1 MRETPASIV
10 LGLASELRA
19 DAASA
24 RFPAALST
32 GLVIAV
38 LMVVVQTSIAAVIF
52 SGPLAPFVSQG
63 TGSILFGAFAMCL
76 IVALLGTYKGTIS
89 VPHFAPAAALF
100 GVGGGVAASMTEA
113 PQEAVFVTMVVIIA
127 LSALTTALLFGLV
140 GWFRLANLSRFIP
153 YPLMGGF
160 LGGLG
165 WFLIPSGVS
174 IACGVA
180 LDWET
185 LPDLL
190 ESDMAWR
197 WGPSL
202 AFALVLLVAIKL
214 RPHYLILPASVV
226 LAVGLC
232 HAVLLLLGI
241 SVEEA
246 RAAGILFVGLPADA
260 SWPPVQ
266 FGDLDHVNWGVVA
279 SQFPGILGV
288 TLIALM
294 CIVLNVGALE
304 LGSGAEL
311 DMNREFRVEGAAN
324 LVAGLGGSA
333 PGCNTAVMS
342 LVSHVTGAESRLT
355 GVVMAFALG
364 AVLFFGGD
372 MLVILPKPLL
382 GGLVLFLGLGLLNDW
397 LVASRK
403 TLPWT
408 DYGIVLVV
416 SIVIGV
422 FGFLEGVAVG
432 LVAAVIFFVVRF
444 SGVDV
449 IGASFT
455 ARDRQSRR
463 ARSATHR
470 AILRHH
476 GERVR
481 AYRLRGYIIFGNASP
496 MGHRL
501 KQALGADPAPL
512 CLLLDFAAVS
522 GFDVSAANIVFRSV
536 RAARA
541 QGTYIVLS
549 AVAEHV
555 RSILRRGL
563 PEGEWRSLIF
573 EEDLDR
579 GLERCEDLVIAKWDR
594 LNAGSDDARDALFGL
609 SIDHA
614 VREVERQVRFEALI
628 ERLEPRLQVHT
639 YEVGETIVARGE
651 KQEGMQF
658 LTQGRA
664 MAREEDA
671 GARMDE
677 YGPGDALV
685 TEAAFG
691 DHAADITVLA
701 VEPCRTV
708 LLTPSALR
716 SLERDDLELTVELD
730 RYLIDTILEY
740 RARLLPYRAG
750 RP

>member
-1 MRETPASIV
+1 M

-19 DAASA
+19 DAASDKL
-24 RFPAALST
+24 PAALST

-38 LMVVVQTSIAAVIF
+38 LMVVVQTSVAAVIF

-63 TGSILFGAFAMCL
+63 TGAILFGAFAMCL
-76 IVALLGTYKGTIS
+76 IVALSGTYKGTIS

-100 GVGGGVAASMTEA
+100 GVGGGVAASMTAA
-113 PQEAVFVTMVVIIA
+113 PQEAVFATMVVIIA
-127 LSALTTALLFGLV
+127 LSTLTTALLFGLV
-140 GWFRLANLSRFIP
+140 GWFRLATFSRFIP

-160 LGGLG
+160 LAGLG
-165 WFLIPSGVS
+165 WFLVLSSVS
-174 IACGVA
+174 ITCGIT
-180 LDWET
+180 LNWET

-190 ESDMAWR
+190 ESDTVWR

-202 AFALVLLVAIKL
+202 AFALALLLVTKL
-214 RPHYLILPASVV
+214 RPHYLVLPASVV

-246 RAAGILFVGLPADA
+246 SAAGILFVGLPADA

-266 FGDLDHVNWGVVA
+266 PDDFGHVNWGVVA

-294 CIVLNVGALE
+294 CFVLNAGALE

-311 DMNREFRVEGAAN
+311 DMNKEFRVEGVAN
-324 LVAGLGGSA
+324 LVGGLGGSA

-355 GVVMAFALG
+355 GVVMAFAMG
-364 AVLFFGGD
+364 VVLFFGGD
-372 MLVILPKPLL
+372 VLVILPKPLL

-397 LVASRK
+397 LVANRK

-455 ARDRQSRR
+455 ARDRQSKR

-522 GFDVSAANIVFRSV
+522 GFDVSAANVIFRSV
-536 RAARA
+536 RTARA
-541 QGTYIVLS
+541 RGTHIILS

-563 PEGEWRSLIF
+563 PEGAWRSLIF

-579 GLERCEDLVIAKWDR
+579 GLERCEDLVIAEWDR
-594 LNAGSDDARDALFGL
+594 LHAGSDDARDALFGL

-651 KQEGMQF
+651 EQEGMQF

-677 YGPGDALV
+677 YGPGDALAA
-685 TEAAFG
+685 EAAFA
-691 DHAADITVLA
+691 DHAAEITVLA
-701 VEPCRTV
+701 VEPCRTA
-708 LLTPSALR
+708 LMTPSARR
-716 SLERDDLELTVELD
+716 SLERDDLVLTVELD

-740 RARLLPYRAG
+740 RARLLPAV
-750 RP
+750 PNAPE

>member
-1 MRETPASIV
+1 M

-19 DAASA
+19 DAASVK
-24 RFPAALST
+24 FPAALST
-32 GLVIAV
+32 GFVIAV
-38 LMVVVQTSIAAVIF
+38 LMVVVQTSVAAIIF
-52 SGPLAPFVSQG
+52 SGPLASFVSQG
-63 TGSILFGAFAMCL
+63 TGAILFGAFAMCL
-76 IVALLGTYKGTIS
+76 IVALSGSYKGTIS

-100 GVGGGVAASMTEA
+100 GVGGGVAASMTAA
-113 PQEAVFVTMVVIIA
+113 PQEAVFTTMVVIIA

-160 LGGLG
+160 LAGLG
-165 WFLIPSGVS
+165 WFLVLSSVS
-174 IACGVA
+174 ITCGIT
-180 LDWET
+180 LSWET
-185 LPDLL
+185 LPELL
-190 ESDMAWR
+190 ESDTVWR

-202 AFALVLLVAIKL
+202 AFALALLVVTKL
-214 RPHYLILPASVV
+214 RPHYLVLPASVV

-232 HAVLLLLGI
+232 HAVLILLGI

-246 RAAGILFVGLPADA
+246 SAAGILFVGLPADA

-266 FGDLDHVNWGVVA
+266 LGDFDHVNWGVVA

-294 CIVLNVGALE
+294 CFVLNAGALE

-311 DMNREFRVEGAAN
+311 DMNKEFRVEGVAN
-324 LVAGLGGSA
+324 LVGGLGGSA

-342 LVSHVTGAESRLT
+342 LVSHVTGAETRLT

-364 AVLFFGGD
+364 VVLFFGGD
-372 MLVILPKPLL
+372 VLVILPKPLL

-463 ARSATHR
+463 SRSATHR
-470 AILRHH
+470 AILRDH

-481 AYRLRGYIIFGNASP
+481 AYRLCGYIIFGNASP

-501 KQALGADPAPL
+501 KQALTADPAPL

-522 GFDVSAANIVFRSV
+522 GFDVSATNVIF
-536 RAARA
+536 RAARTA
-541 QGTYIVLS
+541 RAGGTHIVLS

-563 PEGEWRSLIF
+563 PESTWHGLIF

-579 GLERCEDLVIAKWDR
+579 GLERCEDLVIAEWDR
-594 LNAGSDDARDALFGL
+594 LHAGSDDARNALFGL

-614 VREVERQVRFEALI
+614 VREVERQARFEALM
-628 ERLEPRLQVHT
+628 EQLEPWLQSRA
-639 YEVGETIVARGE
+639 YEAGETIVARGE

-708 LLTPSALR
+708 LLTPSALG
-716 SLERDDLELTVELD
+716 SLERDDLELTVELN

-740 RARLLPYRAG
+740 RARLLPNRAG
-750 RP
+750 RS

>member
-1 MRETPASIV
+1 MPR
-10 LGLASELRA
+10 LASELRA

-24 RFPAALST
+24 RFPVALST

-38 LMVVVQTSIAAVIF
+38 LMVVVQTSIAAIIF
-52 SGPLAPFVSQG
+52 SGPLTPFVSQG
-63 TGSILFGAFAMCL
+63 TGTILFGAFAMCL

-100 GVGGGVAASMTEA
+100 GVGGGVAASMTAA
-113 PQEAVFVTMVVIIA
+113 PEEAVFATMVVIIA

-140 GWFRLANLSRFIP
+140 GWFRLANLSRFMP
-153 YPLMGGF
+153 HPLVGGF

-165 WFLIPSGVS
+165 WFLVLSGVS
-174 IACGVA
+174 ITCGIT
-180 LDWET
+180 LNWET
-185 LPDLL
+185 LPELL
-190 ESDMAWR
+190 ESDMVWR

-202 AFALVLLVAIKL
+202 AFALALLAVTK
-214 RPHYLILPASVV
+214 RKPHYLILPASVV

-232 HAVLLLLGI
+232 HAVLFLFGI

-260 SWPPVQ
+260 SWPPFQ
-266 FGDLDHVNWGVVA
+266 PGDLGHVNWGVVA

-294 CIVLNVGALE
+294 CIVLNAGALE

-311 DMNREFRVEGAAN
+311 DMNREFRVEGGAN

-342 LVSHVTGAESRLT
+342 LMSHATGAETRLT
-355 GVVMAFALG
+355 GVVTAFALG
-364 AVLFFGGD
+364 VVLFFGGD
-372 MLVILPKPLL
+372 VLVILPKPLL
-382 GGLVLFLGLGLLNDW
+382 GGLVLFLGIGLLNDW

-408 DYGIVLVV
+408 DYGIVLAV
-416 SIVIGV
+416 SIAIGV

-449 IGASFT
+449 IRASFT
-455 ARDRQSRR
+455 ARDRQSKR

-481 AYRLRGYIIFGNASP
+481 AYTLRGYIIFGNASP

-501 KQALGADPAPL
+501 KQALSADTAPL

-541 QGTYIVLS
+541 QGTHIVLS
-549 AVAEHV
+549 AVAEQV

-563 PEGEWRSLIF
+563 PEGEWHSLIF

-579 GLERCEDLVIAKWDR
+579 GLERCEDLVIAEWDR
-594 LNAGSDDARDALFGL
+594 VHAGSDDARDALFGL

-614 VREVERQVRFEALI
+614 MQEVERQARFEALM
-628 ERLEPRLQVHT
+628 ERLCPWLQDRV
-639 YEVGETIVARGE
+639 YAVGETIVARGE
-651 KQEGMQF
+651 RQEGMQ
-658 LTQGRA
+658 LLVQGRA
-664 MAREEDA
+664 TAREED
-671 GARMDE
+671 GEARMDE
-677 YGPGDALV
+677 YGPGDALAA
-685 TEAAFG
+685 EAAFG
-691 DHAADITVLA
+691 DHAAEISVA
-701 VEPCRTV
+701 ASEPCRTV
-708 LLTPSALR
+708 LMTPSARR

-730 RYLIDTILEY
+730 RYLIETILKY
-740 RARLLPYRAG
+740 RATLLSSSADRFQG
-750 RP
+750 MQ

>member
-1 MRETPASIV
+1 M

-24 RFPAALST
+24 RLPAALST
-32 GLVIAV
+32 GLVFAV
-38 LMVVVQTSIAAVIF
+38 LLVVVQASIASIIF
-52 SGPLAPFVSQG
+52 SGPLVPFVGQG
-63 TGSILFGAFAMCL
+63 TGAVLFGAFAMCL
-76 IVALLGTYKGTIS
+76 IVALSATYKGTIS

-100 GVGGGVAASMTEA
+100 GVGGAVASSMAAAS
-113 PQEAVFVTMVVIIA
+113 QEAVFATMVVIIA

-153 YPLMGGF
+153 YPLIGGF

-174 IACGVA
+174 IASGVT

-190 ESDMAWR
+190 ESDMVWR

-202 AFALVLLVAIKL
+202 AFALVLLVVVKL

-232 HAVLLLLGI
+232 HAVLFWLGI

-246 RAAGILFVGLPADA
+246 SADGILFVGLPADA

-266 FGDLDHVNWGVVA
+266 LGDFGHVNWGVVA

-294 CIVLNVGALE
+294 CIVLNAGALE

-342 LVSHVTGAESRLT
+342 LASHAIGAETRLT
-355 GVVMAFALG
+355 GVVTAFALG

-372 MLVILPKPLL
+372 VLVILPKPLL

-455 ARDRQSRR
+455 ARDRQSKR

-470 AILRHH
+470 AILRDH

-501 KQALGADPAPL
+501 KQALTADPAPL

-522 GFDVSAANIVFRSV
+522 GFDVSAANVIFRAA
-536 RAARA
+536 RTARA
-541 QGTYIVLS
+541 QGTHIVLS

-563 PEGEWRSLIF
+563 PESAWHGLIF

-579 GLERCEDLVIAKWDR
+579 GLERCEDLVIAEWDR
-594 LNAGSDDARDALFGL
+594 LHAGSDDARNALFGL

-614 VREVERQVRFEALI
+614 VRELERQARFEALT
-628 ERLEPRLQVHT
+628 ERLEPWLQSRA
-639 YEVGETIVARGE
+639 YEAGETIVARGE

-691 DHAADITVLA
+691 DHAAEISAVA
-701 VEPCRTV
+701 VEPCRTG

-716 SLERDDLELTVELD
+716 SLERDDLALTVELD

-740 RARLLPYRAG
+740 RARLLPNRAG
-750 RP
+750 RS

>member
-1 MRETPASIV
+1 
-10 LGLASELRA
+10 
-19 DAASA
+19 
-24 RFPAALST
+24 
-32 GLVIAV
+32 
-38 LMVVVQTSIAAVIF
+38 
-52 SGPLAPFVSQG
+52 
-63 TGSILFGAFAMCL
+63 
-76 IVALLGTYKGTIS
+76 
-89 VPHFAPAAALF
+89 
-100 GVGGGVAASMTEA
+100 
-113 PQEAVFVTMVVIIA
+113 MVVIIA
-127 LSALTTALLFGLV
+127 LSALATGLLFGLV

-160 LGGLG
+160 LAGLG
-165 WFLIPSGVS
+165 WFLVLSSVS
-174 IACGVA
+174 ITCGIT
-180 LDWET
+180 LNWET
-185 LPDLL
+185 LPELL
-190 ESDMAWR
+190 ESDTVWR

-202 AFALVLLVAIKL
+202 AFALALLVVTKL
-214 RPHYLILPASVV
+214 RPHYLVLPASVV

-232 HAVLLLLGI
+232 HAVLILLGI

-246 RAAGILFVGLPADA
+246 SAAGILFVGLPADA

-266 FGDLDHVNWGVVA
+266 LGDFDHVNWGVVA

-294 CIVLNVGALE
+294 CFVLNAGALE

-311 DMNREFRVEGAAN
+311 DMNKEFRVEGVAN
-324 LVAGLGGSA
+324 LVGGLGGSA

-342 LVSHVTGAESRLT
+342 LVSHVTGAETRLT

-364 AVLFFGGD
+364 VVLFFGGD
-372 MLVILPKPLL
+372 VLVILPKPLL

-408 DYGIVLVV
+408 DYGIVLAV
-416 SIVIGV
+416 SLVIGV
-422 FGFLEGVAVG
+422 FGFLEGVGVG

-455 ARDRQSRR
+455 ARDRQSKRS
-463 ARSATHR
+463 RSATHR
-470 AILRHH
+470 AILRDH

-496 MGHRL
+496 MGTHL
-501 KQALGADPAPL
+501 KQALSADPAPL

-522 GFDVSAANIVFRSV
+522 GFDVSAANVIFRSV
-536 RAARA
+536 RTARSR
-541 QGTYIVLS
+541 GTHIVLS

-563 PEGEWRSLIF
+563 PESEWRGLIF

-579 GLERCEDLVIAKWDR
+579 GLERCEDLVIAEWDR
-594 LNAGSDDARDALFGL
+594 LHAGSDDARNALFGL

-614 VREVERQVRFEALI
+614 VRELERQASFEALT
-628 ERLEPRLQVHT
+628 ERLKPWLQVRA
-639 YEVGETIVARGE
+639 YEAGETIVARGE
-651 KQEGMQF
+651 RQEGMQF

-664 MAREEDA
+664 TARVEDA

-677 YGPGDALV
+677 YGPGDVLV
-685 TEAAFG
+685 AEAAFG
-691 DHAADITVLA
+691 DHAAEISVSA
-701 VEPCRTV
+701 VELCRTV
-708 LLTPSALR
+708 LMTPSARR

-740 RARLLPYRAG
+740 RARLLPSA
-750 RP
+750 PDSPE

>member
-1 MRETPASIV
+1 M

-19 DAASA
+19 DVASS

-38 LMVVVQTSIAAVIF
+38 LMVVVQTSIAAIIF
-52 SGPLAPFVSQG
+52 SGPLVPFVGQG
-63 TGSILFGAFAMCL
+63 TGAILFGAFAMCL
-76 IVALLGTYKGTIS
+76 IVALSGTYKGTIS

-100 GVGGGVAASMTEA
+100 GVGGGVAASMTAA
-113 PQEAVFVTMVVIIA
+113 PEEAVFATMVVIIA

-140 GWFRLANLSRFIP
+140 GWFRLANLSRFMP
-153 YPLMGGF
+153 YPLVGGF

-165 WFLIPSGVS
+165 WFLVLSGVS
-174 IACGVA
+174 ITCGIT
-180 LDWET
+180 LNWET
-185 LPDLL
+185 FPELF
-190 ESDMAWR
+190 ESDTVWR

-202 AFALVLLVAIKL
+202 AFALALLVVTKL

-226 LAVGLC
+226 LAVALC
-232 HAVLLLLGI
+232 HAVLFLFGI

-246 RAAGILFVGLPADA
+246 RAAGILLVGLPADA
-260 SWPPVQ
+260 SWPPLQ
-266 FGDLDHVNWGVVA
+266 PGDLAHVNWDVVA

-294 CIVLNVGALE
+294 CIVLNAGALE

-311 DMNREFRVEGAAN
+311 DMNREFRVEGGAN

-342 LVSHVTGAESRLT
+342 LVSHATGAETRLT

-372 MLVILPKPLL
+372 ALAILPKPLL

-449 IGASFT
+449 ISASFT
-455 ARDRQSRR
+455 ARDRQSKR

-501 KQALGADPAPL
+501 KQALSADPAPL

-536 RAARA
+536 RTARA
-541 QGTYIVLS
+541 QGTHIVLS
-549 AVAEHV
+549 AVEEHV

-579 GLERCEDLVIAKWDR
+579 GLERCEDLVIAEWDR
-594 LNAGSDDARDALFGL
+594 VHAGSDDARNALFGL

-614 VREVERQVRFEALI
+614 VREVERQARFEALT
-628 ERLEPRLQVHT
+628 ERCKPWLQSRA
-639 YEVGETIVARGE
+639 YEAGETIVARGE
-651 KQEGMQF
+651 EQEGMQF

-664 MAREEDA
+664 MTREDDA

-677 YGPGDALV
+677 YGPGDILV
-685 TEAAFG
+685 AEAAFG
-691 DHAADITVLA
+691 DHAAEISVLA

-708 LLTPSALR
+708 LMTPSARR
-716 SLERDDLELTVELD
+716 SLERDDLGLTVELD

-740 RARLLPYRAG
+740 RARLLPVA
-750 RP
+750 PNAPE

>member
-1 MRETPASIV
+1 M

-38 LMVVVQTSIAAVIF
+38 LMVVVQTSIAAIIF
-52 SGPLAPFVSQG
+52 SGPLVPFVGQG
-63 TGSILFGAFAMCL
+63 TGAILFGAFAMCL
-76 IVALLGTYKGTIS
+76 IVALSGTYKGTIS

-100 GVGGGVAASMTEA
+100 GVGGGVAASMTAA
-113 PQEAVFVTMVVIIA
+113 PEEAVFATMVVIIA

-140 GWFRLANLSRFIP
+140 GWFRLANLSRFMP
-153 YPLMGGF
+153 YPLVGGF

-165 WFLIPSGVS
+165 WFLILSGVS
-174 IACGVA
+174 ITCGIT
-180 LDWET
+180 LNWET
-185 LPDLL
+185 FPELL
-190 ESDMAWR
+190 ESDMVWR

-202 AFALVLLVAIKL
+202 AFALALLVATKL

-232 HAVLLLLGI
+232 HAVLFLFGI

-246 RAAGILFVGLPADA
+246 RAAGILFVGLPTDA
-260 SWPPVQ
+260 SWPPLQ
-266 FGDLDHVNWGVVA
+266 PGDLGHVNWGVVA

-294 CIVLNVGALE
+294 CIVLNAGALE

-311 DMNREFRVEGAAN
+311 DMNREFRVEGGAN
-324 LVAGLGGSA
+324 LIAGLGGSA

-342 LVSHVTGAESRLT
+342 LVSHATGARTRLT
-355 GVVMAFALG
+355 GVVTAFALG
-364 AVLFFGGD
+364 AMLFFGGD
-372 MLVILPKPLL
+372 ALAILPKPLL
-382 GGLVLFLGLGLLNDW
+382 GGLVFFLGLGLLNDW

-408 DYGIVLVV
+408 DYAIVLVV

-455 ARDRQSRR
+455 ARDRQSKR

-501 KQALGADPAPL
+501 KQALSADPAPL

-536 RAARA
+536 RTAGA
-541 QGTYIVLS
+541 QGTHIVLS

-579 GLERCEDLVIAKWDR
+579 GLERCEDLVIAEWDR
-594 LNAGSDDARDALFGL
+594 VHAGSDDARDALFGL

-614 VREVERQVRFEALI
+614 LREVERQARFEALT
-628 ERLEPRLQVHT
+628 ERLTPWLQSRA
-639 YEVGETIVARGE
+639 YETGETIVARGE
-651 KQEGMQF
+651 EQEGIQF

-677 YGPGDALV
+677 YGPGDALAA
-685 TEAAFG
+685 EAAFA
-691 DHAADITVLA
+691 DHVAEMTVLA

-708 LLTPSALR
+708 LMTPSARR
-716 SLERDDLELTVELD
+716 SLERDNLGLTVELD
-730 RYLIDTILEY
+730 RYLIETILEY
-740 RARLLPYRAG
+740 RARLLSVAPNA
-750 RP
+750 PE